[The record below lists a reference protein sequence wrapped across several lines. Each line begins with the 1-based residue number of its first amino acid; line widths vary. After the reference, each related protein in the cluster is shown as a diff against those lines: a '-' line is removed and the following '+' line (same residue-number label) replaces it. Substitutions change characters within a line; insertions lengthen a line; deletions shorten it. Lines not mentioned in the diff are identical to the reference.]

1 LLATR
6 FDYARVFI
14 PADAGVLMVIDTKSF
29 RNPKSAFEIQ
39 CKVYCILGD
48 ERVFNSKSPEM
59 FTSVF
64 QRVGLKGVYVPF
76 MTSLESVGQAL
87 ASMRVLN
94 IAGANITVPYKEC
107 VIPYLDVLSE
117 GAKIIGAI
125 NTIAWEGDV
134 LKGYNT
140 NAIGFMDTLE
150 EIQYAV
156 PGKRALVFGSGGV
169 AKAVV
174 FILNWLRAE
183 VVYIAA
189 RNENRSREMAKRL
202 GGEAISLEEAVA
214 GPSDVDI
221 VINATSVSSQDESPE
236 FAALVEDLDLAHC
249 QLLIDLNYGREQ
261 NIWERKAA
269 AADVM
274 FIDGLRTLA
283 YQARRTFAL
292 WTGIQVEP
300 NEFLAALKVS

>member
-1 LLATR
+1 MA
-6 FDYARVFI
+6 V
-14 PADAGVLMVIDTKSF
+14 DAKSY
-29 RNPKSAFEIQ
+29 RNPKFAFEIQ

-59 FTSVF
+59 FTTVF

-76 MTSLESVGQAL
+76 MTGQESVGEAL
-87 ASMRVLN
+87 NSLRVLN
-94 IAGANITVPYKEC
+94 IAGANITVPYKES
-107 VIPYLDVLSE
+107 VIPFLDILSE

-125 NTIAWEGDV
+125 NTIAWDGDV

-150 EIQYAV
+150 EIEFEV

-183 VVYIAA
+183 TVYIAA
-189 RNENRSREMAKRL
+189 RDGERSQEMAERL
-202 GGEAISLEEAVA
+202 GGEAISLEEAIA
-214 GPSDVDI
+214 EPLGVDL
-221 VINATSVSSQDESPE
+221 VINATSVSSEDESPE
-236 FAALVEDLDLAHC
+236 FAALID
-249 QLLIDLNYGREQ
+249 QLNLNGCGLLMDLNYGREK

-269 AADVM
+269 MANVPFM
-274 FIDGLRTLA
+274 DGLRTLA
-283 YQARRTFAL
+283 FQARRTFAL
-292 WTGIQVEP
+292 WTGVQVEP
-300 NEFLAALKVS
+300 NEFLSALNVSQMQ

>member
-1 LLATR
+1 MA
-6 FDYARVFI
+6 I
-14 PADAGVLMVIDTKSF
+14 DAKSF

-48 ERVFNSKSPEM
+48 ERVFNSKSPDM

-64 QRVGLKGVYVPF
+64 QQVGLKGVYVPF
-76 MTSLESVGQAL
+76 MTHLESVGDAL

-107 VIPYLDVLSE
+107 VIPFLDVLSE

-150 EIQYAV
+150 EIEYQV

-183 VVYIAA
+183 TVYIAA
-189 RNENRSREMAKRL
+189 RNDNRSREMAERL
-202 GGEAISLEEAVA
+202 GGTAISLEEAIA
-214 GPSDVDI
+214 EPLGVDM
-221 VINATSVSSQDESPE
+221 VINATSVSSEDESPE
-236 FAALVEDLDLAHC
+236 FAAMVERLDLDGC
-249 QLLIDLNYGREQ
+249 QLLMDLNYGREK
-261 NIWERKAA
+261 NIWERKAL
-269 AADVM
+269 AADVI
-274 FIDGLRTLA
+274 FLDGLRTLA

-292 WTGIQVEP
+292 WTGVQVEP
-300 NEFLAALKVS
+300 NQFLSALDIS

>member
-1 LLATR
+1 MAI
-6 FDYARVFI
+6 DAR
-14 PADAGVLMVIDTKSF
+14 SF

-59 FTSVF
+59 FTTVF
-64 QRVGLKGVYVPF
+64 QRVGLRGVYVPF
-76 MTSLESVGQAL
+76 MTSLECVGEAL
-87 ASMRVLN
+87 NSIRVLN
-94 IAGANITVPYKEC
+94 IAGANVTVPYKEG
-107 VIPYLDVLSE
+107 VIPFLDVLSE

-150 EIQYAV
+150 EIEYAV
-156 PGKRALVFGSGGV
+156 PGKRALVFGSGGA

-183 VVYIAA
+183 SVYISA
-189 RNENRSREMAKRL
+189 RNELRSREMAERL
-202 GGEAISLEEAVA
+202 GGEAISLEDAVA
-214 GPSDVDI
+214 SPLGVDL
-221 VINATSVSSQDESPE
+221 VINATSVSSEDESPE
-236 FAALVEDLDLAHC
+236 FAALVNRLDLSGC
-249 QLLIDLNYGREQ
+249 QLLMDLNYGREQ
-261 NIWERKAA
+261 NIWERKA
-269 AADVM
+269 VTSGVR
-274 FIDGLRTLA
+274 FIDGLRALA

-300 NEFLAALKVS
+300 NEFLSALHVRSAR

>member
-1 LLATR
+1 MA
-6 FDYARVFI
+6 I
-14 PADAGVLMVIDTKSF
+14 DAKSF

-48 ERVFNSKSPEM
+48 ERVFNSKSPDM
-59 FTSVF
+59 FTAVF
-64 QRVGLKGVYVPF
+64 QQVGLKGVYVPF
-76 MTSLESVGQAL
+76 MTHLENVGEAL
-87 ASMRVLN
+87 ASMRILN

-107 VIPYLDVLSE
+107 VIPFLDVLSE

-150 EIQYAV
+150 EIAYSV

-183 VVYIAA
+183 TVYIAA
-189 RNENRSREMAKRL
+189 RNDNRSRERAERL
-202 GGEAISLEEAVA
+202 GGEAISLEDAIAEPL
-214 GPSDVDI
+214 GVDL
-221 VINATSVSSQDESPE
+221 VVNATSVSSEDESPE
-236 FAALVEDLDLAHC
+236 FAAMIERLDLDGC
-249 QLLIDLNYGREQ
+249 QLLMDLNYGREK
-261 NIWERKAA
+261 NIWERKALA
-269 AADVM
+269 TDVKFM
-274 FIDGLRTLA
+274 DGLRTLA

-292 WTGIQVEP
+292 WTGVQVEP
-300 NEFLAALKVS
+300 NQFLSTLDIS

>member
-1 LLATR
+1 MA
-6 FDYARVFI
+6 
-14 PADAGVLMVIDTKSF
+14 ADAKSF

-59 FTSVF
+59 FTTVF
-64 QRVGLKGVYVPF
+64 QRIGLRGVYVPF
-76 MTSLESVGQAL
+76 MTKLETVGEAL
-87 ASMRVLN
+87 ASLRVLN
-94 IAGANITVPYKEC
+94 MAGANITVPYKEC
-107 VIPYLDVLSE
+107 VIPFLDVLSE

-125 NTIAWEGDV
+125 NTVAWDGDV

-150 EIQYAV
+150 EIEYPV
-156 PGKRALVFGSGGV
+156 PGKRALVFGSGGA

-183 VVYIAA
+183 TVYIAA
-189 RNENRSREMAKRL
+189 RDEIRAREMAKRL
-202 GGEAISLEEAVA
+202 GGEAISMQDAVA
-214 GPSDVDI
+214 EPLDVDV
-221 VINATSVSSQDESPE
+221 VINATSVSSEDESPE
-236 FAALVEDLDLAHC
+236 FAALVKRLDLGRC
-249 QLLIDLNYGREQ
+249 ELVMDLNYGREK
-261 NIWERKAA
+261 NIWEAKAA
-269 AADVM
+269 SGEVK
-274 FIDGLRTLA
+274 FINGLRTLA

-300 NEFLAALKVS
+300 NEFLSALKIPPAVRPGGGAR

>member
-1 LLATR
+1 MA
-6 FDYARVFI
+6 I
-14 PADAGVLMVIDTKSF
+14 DAKSI

-48 ERVFNSKSPEM
+48 ERVFNSKSPDM

-76 MTSLESVGQAL
+76 MTDQESVGDAL

-94 IAGANITVPYKEC
+94 IAGANITVPYKES
-107 VIPYLDVLSE
+107 VIPFLDVLSE

-125 NTIAWEGDV
+125 NTIAWEGDI

-150 EIQYAV
+150 EIEFAV

-183 VVYIAA
+183 SVYIAA
-189 RNENRSREMAKRL
+189 RNENRSREMADRL
-202 GGEAISLEEAVA
+202 GGEAILLEEAVA
-214 GPSDVDI
+214 EPLDVDL
-221 VINATSVSSQDESPE
+221 VINATSVSSEDESPE
-236 FAALVEDLDLAHC
+236 FAALVDRLELGNC
-249 QLLIDLNYGREQ
+249 QLLIDLNYGRDQ

-269 AADVM
+269 ASEVIFM
-274 FIDGLRTLA
+274 DGLRTLA
-283 YQARRTFAL
+283 FQARRTFAL

-300 NEFLAALKVS
+300 NEFLAALNVE

>member
-1 LLATR
+1 MAIEAKPFL
-6 FDYARVFI
+6 
-14 PADAGVLMVIDTKSF
+14 
-29 RNPKSAFEIQ
+29 NPKSAFEIQ

-59 FTSVF
+59 FTTVF
-64 QRVGLKGVYVPF
+64 RRVGMRGVYVPF
-76 MTSLESVGQAL
+76 MTRLETVGEAL
-87 ASMRVLN
+87 ASLRVLN
-94 IAGANITVPYKEC
+94 MAGANITVPYKEC

-125 NTIAWEGDV
+125 NTIAWDGDV

-150 EIQYAV
+150 EIEYPV
-156 PGKRALVFGSGGV
+156 PGKRAIVFGSGGA

-183 VVYIAA
+183 TVYIAA
-189 RNENRSREMAKRL
+189 RNQNRSREMAKRL

-214 GPSDVDI
+214 APLGVDL
-221 VINATSVSSQDESPE
+221 VINATSVSSEDEGPE
-236 FAALVEDLDLAHC
+236 FAALVNRLDLGGC
-249 QLLIDLNYGREQ
+249 QLMIDLNYGRSR
-261 NIWERKAA
+261 NIWEMKAA
-269 AADVM
+269 SGDVK

-300 NEFLAALKVS
+300 SEFLSALSLPPTA

>member
-1 LLATR
+1 MPSPSEIRNPLL
-6 FDYARVFI
+6 
-14 PADAGVLMVIDTKSF
+14 KSF
-29 RNPKSAFEIQ
+29 
-39 CKVYCILGD
+39 
-48 ERVFNSKSPEM
+48 
-59 FTSVF
+59 
-64 QRVGLKGVYVPF
+64 
-76 MTSLESVGQAL
+76 MTNLESVGEAL
-87 ASMRVLN
+87 TSMRVLN

-107 VIPYLDVLSE
+107 VIPFLDVLSE

-150 EIQYAV
+150 EIEYHV

-169 AKAVV
+169 AKAVA

-183 VVYIAA
+183 SVYIAA
-189 RNENRSREMAKRL
+189 RNENRAREMAERL
-202 GGEAISLEEAVA
+202 GGEAISLEEAA
-214 GPSDVDI
+214 SAPLDVDL

-236 FAALVEDLDLAHC
+236 FAALVERLDLGRC
-249 QLLIDLNYGREQ
+249 QLMIDLNYGREQ

-269 AADVM
+269 TADVM

-300 NEFLAALKVS
+300 NEFLAALNIS

>member
-1 LLATR
+1 MAI
-6 FDYARVFI
+6 DAR
-14 PADAGVLMVIDTKSF
+14 SF

-59 FTSVF
+59 FSAVF
-64 QRVGLKGVYVPF
+64 QRVGLRGAYVPF
-76 MTSLESVGQAL
+76 MTTLERVGEAL
-87 ASMRVLN
+87 NSIRVLN
-94 IAGANITVPYKEC
+94 IAGANVTVPYKEC
-107 VIPYLDVLSE
+107 VIPFLDVLSE

-150 EIQYAV
+150 EIDYAV
-156 PGKRALVFGSGGV
+156 PGKRALVFGSGGA

-183 VVYIAA
+183 SVYISA
-189 RNENRSREMAKRL
+189 RNEPRSREMAERL
-202 GGEAISLEEAVA
+202 GGEAISLEDAVA
-214 GPSDVDI
+214 SPLEVDL
-221 VINATSVSSQDESPE
+221 VINATSVSSADESPE
-236 FAALVEDLDLAHC
+236 FAALVDRLDLSGC
-249 QLLIDLNYGREQ
+249 QLLMDLNYGREQ

-269 AADVM
+269 ASGVAFM
-274 FIDGLRTLA
+274 DGLRALA

-300 NEFLAALKVS
+300 NEFLSELHVRSKR

>member
-1 LLATR
+1 MA
-6 FDYARVFI
+6 I
-14 PADAGVLMVIDTKSF
+14 DAKSF

-48 ERVFNSKSPEM
+48 ERVFNSKSPDM
-59 FTSVF
+59 FTAVF
-64 QRVGLKGVYVPF
+64 QQVGLKGVYVPF
-76 MTSLESVGQAL
+76 MTHLESVGEAL
-87 ASMRVLN
+87 SSMRVLN

-107 VIPYLDVLSE
+107 VIPFLDVLSE

-150 EIQYAV
+150 EIAYQV

-183 VVYIAA
+183 TVYIAA
-189 RNENRSREMAKRL
+189 RNDNRSREMAERL
-202 GGEAISLEEAVA
+202 GGEAISLEEAIA
-214 GPSDVDI
+214 EPLGVDM
-221 VINATSVSSQDESPE
+221 VVNATSVSSEDESPE
-236 FAALVEDLDLAHC
+236 FAAMVDRLDLDGC
-249 QLLIDLNYGREQ
+249 QLLMDLNYGREK
-261 NIWERKAA
+261 NIWERKALTT
-269 AADVM
+269 DVM
-274 FIDGLRTLA
+274 FMDGLRTLA

-292 WTGIQVEP
+292 WTGVQVEP
-300 NEFLAALKVS
+300 NQFLSALDIS

>member
-1 LLATR
+1 MAIDAT
-6 FDYARVFI
+6 
-14 PADAGVLMVIDTKSF
+14 SF

-59 FTSVF
+59 FTNVF
-64 QRVGLKGVYVPF
+64 QRVGLRGVYVPF
-76 MTSLESVGQAL
+76 MTDLEHVGDAL

-107 VIPYLDVLSE
+107 VIPFLDVLSE

-125 NTIAWEGDV
+125 NTVAWEGDV

-150 EIQYAV
+150 EIEYAV
-156 PGKRALVFGSGGV
+156 SGKRALVFGSGGV

-183 VVYIAA
+183 SVYIAA
-189 RNENRSREMAKRL
+189 RNGNRSREMAERL
-202 GGEAISLEEAVA
+202 GGEAISLEDAVA
-214 GPSDVDI
+214 GPLDVDM
-221 VINATSVSSQDESPE
+221 VINATSVSSMDESPE
-236 FAALVEDLDLAHC
+236 FAALVEKLDLGAC
-249 QLLIDLNYGREQ
+249 QLLIDLNYGRAE
-261 NIWERKAA
+261 NIWEHRAKN
-269 AADVM
+269 ADVT

-292 WTGIQVEP
+292 WTGVQVEP
-300 NEFLAALKVS
+300 NEFLRALNVSSAA

>member
-1 LLATR
+1 MA
-6 FDYARVFI
+6 I
-14 PADAGVLMVIDTKSF
+14 DAKSF

-59 FTSVF
+59 FSAVF
-64 QRVGLKGVYVPF
+64 QRVGLRGAYVPF
-76 MTSLESVGQAL
+76 MTTLERVGDAL
-87 ASMRVLN
+87 NSIRVLN
-94 IAGANITVPYKEC
+94 IAGANVTVPYKEC
-107 VIPYLDVLSE
+107 VIPFLDVLSE

-150 EIQYAV
+150 EIEYAV
-156 PGKRALVFGSGGV
+156 PGKRALVFGSGGA

-183 VVYIAA
+183 SVYISA
-189 RNENRSREMAKRL
+189 RNELRSREMAERL
-202 GGEAISLEEAVA
+202 GGEVISLEDAVA
-214 GPSDVDI
+214 SPLGVDL
-221 VINATSVSSQDESPE
+221 VINATSVSSEDESPE
-236 FAALVEDLDLAHC
+236 FAALVNRLDLNGC
-249 QLLIDLNYGREQ
+249 QLLMDLNYGREQ

-269 AADVM
+269 ASGVAFM
-274 FIDGLRTLA
+274 DGLRALA

-300 NEFLAALKVS
+300 NEFLSELDVRSKP

>member
-1 LLATR
+1 MA
-6 FDYARVFI
+6 I
-14 PADAGVLMVIDTKSF
+14 DAKSF

-48 ERVFNSKSPEM
+48 ERVFHSKSPEM
-59 FTSVF
+59 FTAVF
-64 QRVGLKGVYVPF
+64 QRVGLRGVYVPF
-76 MTSLESVGQAL
+76 MTDLERVGDAL

-107 VIPYLDVLSE
+107 VIPFLDVLSE

-125 NTIAWEGDV
+125 NTVAWEGDV

-150 EIQYAV
+150 EIEYAV

-174 FILNWLRAE
+174 FILNWLRADS
-183 VVYIAA
+183 VTIAA
-189 RNENRSREMAKRL
+189 RNEAHARVMADRL
-202 GGEAISLEEAVA
+202 GGKAISLEEAVTST
-214 GPSDVDI
+214 PDVDI
-221 VINATSVSSQDESPE
+221 VINATSVSSEDESPE
-236 FAALVEDLDLAHC
+236 FAAQVNQLDLTKC
-249 QLLIDLNYGREQ
+249 QLLMDLNYGREK
-261 NIWERKAA
+261 NIWESRAEVF
-269 AADVM
+269 DVK

-292 WTGIQVEP
+292 WTGVQVEP
-300 NEFLAALKVS
+300 DEFLNALDVSLV

>member
-1 LLATR
+1 MA
-6 FDYARVFI
+6 I
-14 PADAGVLMVIDTKSF
+14 DAKSI

-59 FTSVF
+59 FTAVF

-76 MTSLESVGQAL
+76 MTGQESVGDAL

-94 IAGANITVPYKEC
+94 IAGANITVPYKES
-107 VIPYLDVLSE
+107 VIPFLDVLSE

-125 NTIAWEGDV
+125 NTIAWEGDI

-150 EIQYAV
+150 EIEYAV

-183 VVYIAA
+183 SVYIAA
-189 RNENRSREMAKRL
+189 RNENRSREMAERL

-214 GPSDVDI
+214 EPLDVDI
-221 VINATSVSSQDESPE
+221 VINATSVSSEDESPE
-236 FAALVEDLDLAHC
+236 FAALVDRLELGNC
-249 QLLIDLNYGREQ
+249 QLLIDLNYGRDK

-269 AADVM
+269 ASEVM
-274 FIDGLRTLA
+274 FMDGLRTLA

-300 NEFLAALKVS
+300 NEFLTALDVE

>member
-1 LLATR
+1 MA
-6 FDYARVFI
+6 I
-14 PADAGVLMVIDTKSF
+14 DAKSF

-48 ERVFNSKSPEM
+48 ERVFNSKSPDM

-64 QRVGLKGVYVPF
+64 QQVGLKGVYVPF
-76 MTSLESVGQAL
+76 MTHLESVGDAL

-107 VIPYLDVLSE
+107 VIPFLDVLSE

-150 EIQYAV
+150 EIEYQI

-183 VVYIAA
+183 TVYIAA
-189 RNENRSREMAKRL
+189 RNDNRSREMAERL
-202 GGEAISLEEAVA
+202 GGTAISLEEAIA
-214 GPSDVDI
+214 EPLGVDM
-221 VINATSVSSQDESPE
+221 VINATSVSSEDESPE
-236 FAALVEDLDLAHC
+236 FAAMVERLDLDGC
-249 QLLIDLNYGREQ
+249 QLLMDLNYGREK
-261 NIWERKAA
+261 NIWERKAL
-269 AADVM
+269 AADVI
-274 FIDGLRTLA
+274 FLDGLRTLA

-292 WTGIQVEP
+292 WTGVQVEP
-300 NEFLAALKVS
+300 NQFLSALDIS

>member
-1 LLATR
+1 MIAL
-6 FDYARVFI
+6 
-14 PADAGVLMVIDTKSF
+14 PHAGVVMALDAKSY

-59 FTSVF
+59 FTTVF
-64 QRVGLKGVYVPF
+64 QRVGLRGVYVPF
-76 MTSLESVGQAL
+76 MTGLENVGDALNSL
-87 ASMRVLN
+87 RVLN

-107 VIPYLDVLSE
+107 VIPFLDILSE

-125 NTIAWEGDV
+125 NTIAWDGDV

-150 EIQYAV
+150 EIEFEV

-183 VVYIAA
+183 TVYIAA
-189 RNENRSREMAKRL
+189 RDEARSREMAERL
-202 GGEAISLEEAVA
+202 GGEAISIEEAIA
-214 GPSDVDI
+214 ESLGVDL
-221 VINATSVSSQDESPE
+221 VINATSVSSKDESPE
-236 FAALVEDLDLAHC
+236 FAALIDQLDLDGC
-249 QLLIDLNYGREQ
+249 QLLMDLNYGREK
-261 NIWERKAA
+261 NIWEQKANSSG
-269 AADVM
+269 VL
-274 FIDGLRTLA
+274 FVDGLRTLA

-292 WTGIQVEP
+292 WTGVQVEP
-300 NEFLAALKVS
+300 SEFLSALDVSQTV

>member
-1 LLATR
+1 MAIDAT
-6 FDYARVFI
+6 
-14 PADAGVLMVIDTKSF
+14 SF

-48 ERVFNSKSPEM
+48 ERVFNSKSPDM
-59 FTSVF
+59 FTTVF
-64 QRVGLKGVYVPF
+64 RRVGLRGVYVPF
-76 MTSLESVGQAL
+76 MTRLETVGEAL
-87 ASMRVLN
+87 ASLRVLN
-94 IAGANITVPYKEC
+94 MAGANITVPYKEC
-107 VIPYLDVLSE
+107 VIPFLDVLSE

-125 NTIAWEGDV
+125 NTIVWDGDV

-150 EIQYAV
+150 EIEYQV
-156 PGKRALVFGSGGV
+156 PRKRALVFGSGGA

-183 VVYIAA
+183 TVFIAA
-189 RNENRSREMAKRL
+189 RDEIRSREMAKRL

-214 GPSDVDI
+214 EPLGVDLM
-221 VINATSVSSQDESPE
+221 VNATSVSSADESPE
-236 FAALVEDLDLAHC
+236 FAALVHRLNLEGC
-249 QLLIDLNYGREQ
+249 QLLIDLNYGRAH
-261 NIWERKAA
+261 NIWEMKAA
-269 AADVM
+269 SAGVT

-300 NEFLAALKVS
+300 SEFLTALDLPPTP